1 LIADVTG
8 LQTAL
13 DGKQPSG
20 SYAASS
26 HTHTASQIT
35 DFNTSVSG
43 LLPVKDVVP
52 GTNVTVTNSSGIYTI
67 NSTASGGETQILSYA
82 AVVNFPATGST
93 SSYYFA
99 SDSSRL
105 YQWTGSQYVE
115 MGPSLDTISASNITF
130 GTLNDARLSSNVV
143 LYSQLNTTLGQP
155 SGIVDSMYRVDA
167 AAGVTAGSN
176 QVLLAFFTPTV
187 TTTISQI
194 SMANAA
200 GAVSAG
206 LTLARMGLYTYPTE
220 GGTVTLVA
228 RTASDTSLFG
238 IVNTVYTRSLDTT
251 GGYPSTYTLVAGT
264 RYAVGYICV
273 GTTQPQ
279 LVGRNILTAVG
290 SLLSPRLSGGSSTGQ
305 SDLPTSFTPSN
316 NSQAPFSRLS

>member
-1 LIADVTG
+1 MTKAYDNSIL
-8 LQTAL
+8 
-13 DGKQPSG
+13 
-20 SYAASS
+20 
-26 HTHTASQIT
+26 SQNI
-35 DFNTSVSG
+35 NVSG
-43 LLPVKDVVP
+43 VN
-52 GTNVTVTNSSGIYTI
+52 TNVSGVLQLNNIDVSLIRSYT
-67 NSTASGGETQILSYA
+67 
-82 AVVNFPATGST
+82 AVSNFPVSGVSNT
-93 SSYYFA
+93 YYLA
-99 SDSSRL
+99 SDSSRI

-115 MGPSLDTISASNITF
+115 MGPVLDTISANNITL
-130 GTLNDARLSSNVV
+130 GTLLDNRLSSNVV
-143 LYSQLNTTLGQP
+143 LNAQLNTRLGQA
-155 SGIVDSMYRVDA
+155 SGVVDAMSRVDA

-176 QVLLAFFTPTV
+176 QALLAFFTPTA

-220 GGTVTLVA
+220 GGAVTLVA

-251 GGYPSTYTLVAGT
+251 GGYPSTYTLIAGT

-279 LVGRNILTAVG
+279 LAGRNILTAVG
-290 SLLSPRLSGGSSTGQ
+290 SLLPPRLSGASNTGQ

-316 NSQAPFSRLS
+316 NSQAPFARFS